1 MSLIQSL
8 LLGAL
13 QGITEFLPVSSSGH
27 LVVMKNLM
35 ELQEIPVLFDVIL
48 HVATLVVVILVF
60 RKRIGELFSALFRF
74 ILGKKRGEDQDSLK
88 LIITI
93 MIATLITAIIGFVVS
108 SLEVETHPKLVSALF
123 IVTGI
128 ILLMARKERGSLDY
142 GQIGIKQAVITG
154 IAQGLGVFPGISR
167 SGITISGSLL
177 SGMSRERAGEYSFI
191 LSIPAILGALILELK
206 DLETLS
212 GLTSPMVLTA
222 GAASAFLVGLFSLI
236 LLLRLVKRGKLYF
249 FSFYLIPL
257 GLFGIFFL

>member
-1 MSLIQSL
+1 MSLIESL
-8 LLGAL
+8 FLGAL

-35 ELQEIPVLFDVIL
+35 DLQEIPVLFDVIL
-48 HVATLVVVILVF
+48 HVATLIVVVLVF
-60 RKRIGELFSALFRF
+60 RRRIGKLFSSLFRF
-74 ILGKKRGEDQDSLK
+74 FLGKKREEDGGSLR
-88 LIITI
+88 LIVTI
-93 MIATLITAIIGFVVS
+93 LIATMITAVIGFAVS
-108 SLEVETHPKLVSALF
+108 SLEVERHPKIVSSLF

-128 ILLMARKERGSLDY
+128 ILLIVRKERGSLEYDK
-142 GQIGIKQAVITG
+142 IGIKQAVITG
-154 IAQGLGVFPGISR
+154 VAQGLGVFPGISR

-212 GLTSPMVLTA
+212 GLTSPLVLTA
-222 GAASAFLVGLFSLI
+222 GATSAFLVGLFSLL

-249 FSFYLIPL
+249 FSFYLIPFGL
-257 GLFGIFFL
+257 VGLFFF